1 MTQQLKVINY
11 NKYSFYTNLTYS
23 KKIKDIMIFLS
34 MLLVSSKI
42 IIRVDKQVLLLLFS
56 LNYELEMDKAYINY
70 L

>member
-34 MLLVSSKI
+34 LIFIYDFKI
-42 IIRVDKQVLLLLFS
+42 IIRVDKQVLLLHFFH
-56 LNYELEMDKAYINY
+56 
-70 L
+70 